1 MSDSGDK
8 ANTGASSTLE
18 ESGSVDSS
26 SNSDILRYLKWIDSK
41 MTQMDNKRN
50 KLDTLEQ
57 KFSSFDFELKKLWTF
72 VHDQFND
79 NKEAVWK
86 ISERIVTLEFS
97 LGIAQEQITQLTTDE
112 SKVNGFLL
120 YVQSQSMR
128 SSLIFTGI
136 TEDTR
141 EKPDITEAKSRHF
154 MVDKLKLAQDIV
166 DGLQLERVHRTGDN
180 SGRTGAT
187 NKPRSIVVKFLQ
199 FKHRELVRRA
209 RSN

>member
-1 MSDSGDK
+1 
-8 ANTGASSTLE
+8 
-18 ESGSVDSS
+18 
-26 SNSDILRYLKWIDSK
+26 
-41 MTQMDNKRN
+41 
-50 KLDTLEQ
+50 
-57 KFSSFDFELKKLWTF
+57 
-72 VHDQFND
+72 
-79 NKEAVWK
+79 
-86 ISERIVTLEFS
+86 
-97 LGIAQEQITQLTTDE
+97 
-112 SKVNGFLL
+112 
-120 YVQSQSMR
+120 MR
-128 SSLIFTGI
+128 SNLIFTGI

-141 EKPDITEAKSRHF
+141 EKPDITEANSRHF